1 MSRARSSI
9 GFDRLLANL
18 AAMAAAAIL
27 AIAAPNR
34 ATAQMATP
42 PAAKQATPQA
52 GPAAADQP
60 LTAEGINTLNE
71 ETESLYVAGN
81 FAGAESVARRVLAKA
96 EQLLG
101 ADHIDVATSLNNL
114 AVVLRSLNQ
123 LSEAEELHRRALAI
137 REKALPEGHPHIATS
152 LFNFAGVL
160 ASQNRLNEAEV
171 MHRRALAIRERALPE
186 GHSYISISID
196 GLAQVLTLQN
206 RLSEAETLHR
216 RALAINERAL
226 PEGHRN
232 IATSLNNL
240 AFVLATQN
248 RLVEAEALFRRTLAI
263 LENALPEGHPDI
275 AVSVGNV
282 AFVLASQNRVSEAAS
297 LYRRGLAIVEKAL
310 PEGHPT
316 IATSLNNLGEVLVS
330 QSHLGE
336 AEALHRRAL
345 AIREKALPQGHPDIA
360 ASLNNLAAVLS
371 SQNRLSEAESLHRRA
386 LAIRERALSES
397 HPDIAISLNNLGQV
411 LALQKRLGEA
421 GAVHRRARAILE
433 KALPE
438 DHPSIAVSLNN
449 LAEILSSQNRFGEA
463 EALHRLALAILEKA
477 RPKSHLMIAT
487 SLENLGVSLT
497 KLARNTEAQV
507 FLSASAAIRTAPP
520 NMAVVAGGGWR
531 WYAKQR
537 LGIGTTIEQRD
548 GFAAAVPISDA
559 RRSAFRDLQWERL
572 GGTGGAIAAA
582 SARSQAADPEVGRLA
597 RERDRL
603 LGELKRSDDRF
614 IAVSSSTTLAQ
625 DERGRQ
631 MAELRTE
638 SESLRRALE
647 VADAEIGQRFPA
659 YAELA
664 EGRPLPVEELQP
676 LLGPDEVLVSIT
688 PYDGGGF
695 VFAYGREDGRVAT
708 LPQVGDVAALAA
720 RLRCSAALPDRTCAP
735 GGPTA
740 QPAPATAVAMAA
752 GAAPG
757 ASAPAGAGAVRG
769 PEEEALGRPDL
780 AAGGAP
786 FDLALAHDL
795 YTRLFPEEIRAFVKG
810 KRLILAPAPELLALP
825 WHLLLTAPPPEGW
838 DAPGTDRVALYKQ
851 APWLFQSHPA
861 ITVLPTIASLRALRG
876 NAVVRAPADR
886 AFIGLGD
893 PVIGRTRAERDAA
906 PLDCA
911 PAAAAAGPVQVAAL
925 RAPGSTENV
934 FGDARGEDGFVLASV
949 EAVRG
954 QPRLPDSRCELIQ
967 IADTIAA
974 RQAQAE
980 PGRDTAFPA
989 VPRPARAGVDIL
1001 LGPDASETRLKAL
1014 NTSGELARYR
1024 ILHFATH
1031 GLVSGELQL
1040 PEPALVLSPPAKAS
1054 VQDDGLLTASE
1065 IATLTLAAD
1074 WVVLSACN
1082 TAAGDA
1088 KGAEAFTGLAKAF
1101 FYAGAKSLLTSS
1113 WPVYSDA
1120 AVAITTLAFQNQHDG
1135 RAKALNHAMR
1145 DTLAAANSEHT
1156 AHPAYWAPFAIVG
1169 DGR

>member
-1 MSRARSSI
+1 MTRSWSSI
-9 GFDRLLANL
+9 GFDSLLPSL
-18 AAMAAAAIL
+18 ASVAMAAIFVAVAL
-27 AIAAPNR
+27 ND
-34 ATAQMATP
+34 ATAQAAEP
-42 PAAKQATPQA
+42 PGANHATPQA
-52 GPAAADQP
+52 GPSANDEP
-60 LTAEGINTLNE
+60 LTAAAIDTLNNQFAR
-71 ETESLYVAGN
+71 LYAAGKLAEAEVVASRVQ
-81 FAGAESVARRVLAKA
+81 AAAERRY
-96 EQLLG
+96 G
-101 ADHIDVATSLNNL
+101 ADHIETATSLNNL
-114 AVVLRSLNQ
+114 ARVLASQNRLNKA
-123 LSEAEELHRRALAI
+123 EALHWRALAI
-137 REKALPEGHPHIATS
+137 REKALPEGHPSIAVS
-152 LFNFAGVL
+152 LNNLANVV
-160 ASQNRLNEAEV
+160 ASQNRL
-171 MHRRALAIRERALPE
+171 I
-186 GHSYISISID
+186 
-196 GLAQVLTLQN
+196 
-206 RLSEAETLHR
+206 EAETLYR
-216 RALAINERAL
+216 RALTISEKAW
-226 PEGHRN
+226 
-232 IATSLNNL
+232 
-240 AFVLATQN
+240 
-248 RLVEAEALFRRTLAI
+248 
-263 LENALPEGHPDI
+263 PEGHPDI
-275 AVSVGNV
+275 ATGLNNL
-282 AFVLASQNRVSEAAS
+282 ADVLDSQNR
-297 LYRRGLAIVEKAL
+297 L
-310 PEGHPT
+310 T
-316 IATSLNNLGEVLVS
+316 
-330 QSHLGE
+330 E
-336 AEALHRRAL
+336 AEPLHRRAL
-345 AIREKALPQGHPDIA
+345 AIREKALPDSHPDIA
-360 ASLNNLAAVLS
+360 QSVANLARLLTLQNRAAEAEPLHLRAIASYVKALPEGHPAIATSLGNLAAMLR
-371 SQNRLSEAESLHRRA
+371 SQNRLSEAEALERLS
-386 LAIRERALSES
+386 LAIY
-397 HPDIAISLNNLGQV
+397 
-411 LALQKRLGEA
+411 
-421 GAVHRRARAILE
+421 E

-438 DHPSIAVSLNN
+438 GHPNIATSLDN
-449 LAEILSSQNRFGEA
+449 LGFVLALQNRLTEA
-463 EALHRLALAILEKA
+463 EPLNRQALVIREKA
-477 RPKSHLMIAT
+477 LPEGHPDIAK
-487 SLENLGVSLT
+487 SLENLGLT
-497 KLARNTEAQV
+497 LARRGRTEEPKA
-507 FLSASAAIRTAPP
+507 LLTASVAILTAPQ
-520 NMAVVAGGGWR
+520 NKTLIAGQNWR
-531 WYAKQR
+531 WYARQR
-537 LGIGTTIEQRD
+537 IGLVMLSKRD
-548 GFAAAVPISDA
+548 GVPA
-559 RRSAFRDLQWERL
+559 TYQVVEAHRTAFRDLQWERL

-614 IAVSSSTTLAQ
+614 LAVSSSTTLPQ
-625 DERGRQ
+625 DERSRR
-631 MAELRTE
+631 MAELRTG
-638 SESLRRALE
+638 SEALRRALE

>member
-1 MSRARSSI
+1 MRQNI
-9 GFDRLLANL
+9 Y
-18 AAMAAAAIL
+18 
-27 AIAAPNR
+27 PN
-34 ATAQMATP
+34 
-42 PAAKQATPQA
+42 
-52 GPAAADQP
+52 DQSK
-60 LTAEGINTLNE
+60 I
-71 ETESLYVAGN
+71 
-81 FAGAESVARRVLAKA
+81 AESFGNLGNVLAT
-96 EQLLG
+96 QNLL
-101 ADHIDVATSLNNL
+101 I
-114 AVVLRSLNQ
+114 
-123 LSEAEELHRRALAI
+123 
-137 REKALPEGHPHIATS
+137 
-152 LFNFAGVL
+152 
-160 ASQNRLNEAEV
+160 
-171 MHRRALAIRERALPE
+171 
-186 GHSYISISID
+186 
-196 GLAQVLTLQN
+196 
-206 RLSEAETLHR
+206 EAETLHR
-216 RALAINERAL
+216 RALSIYEFIL
-226 PEGHRN
+226 TPE
-232 IATSLNNL
+232 
-240 AFVLATQN
+240 
-248 RLVEAEALFRRTLAI
+248 
-263 LENALPEGHPDI
+263 HPD
-275 AVSVGNV
+275 
-282 AFVLASQNRVSEAAS
+282 
-297 LYRRGLAIVEKAL
+297 
-310 PEGHPT
+310 
-316 IATSLNNLGEVLVS
+316 IATSLNNLGEVLRL
-330 QSHLGE
+330 QNRTFE
-336 AEALHRRAL
+336 AEALYRRGLSILERVLPEVHPRIGNSLTNIANLLTSQNRYSEAVALSRRALQILEKSLPEGHPAIAASLNSLALALHSQNQVGETEILYRRAL
-345 AIREKALPQGHPDIA
+345 AINEKALPEGHPDIA
-360 ASLNNLAAVLS
+360 MSLHNLAMALVQQS
-371 SQNRLSEAESLHRRA
+371 RYDESEALLRRA
-386 LAIRERALSES
+386 LGIFESALPKG
-397 HPDIAISLNNLGQV
+397 HPTVAVGLGNLAKVLSLKN
-411 LALQKRLGEA
+411 
-421 GAVHRRARAILE
+421 RRSGVDVVAPRSLLTLE
-433 KALPE
+433 KASPK
-438 DHPSIAVSLNN
+438 DRSDIGASHDNSMGAS
-449 LAEILSSQNRFGEA
+449 AYKGRSD
-463 EALHRLALAILEKA
+463 EALML
-477 RPKSHLMIAT
+477 
-487 SLENLGVSLT
+487 LT
-497 KLARNTEAQV
+497 T
-507 FLSASAAIRTAPP
+507 SAAIWSDPQNRAVIAPSR
-520 NMAVVAGGGWR
+520 MRSVA
-531 WYAKQR
+531 AQK
-537 LGIGTTIEQRD
+537 IGLALTIWDRD
-548 GFAAAVPISDA
+548 GTPALDVVREAHHS
-559 RRSAFRDLQWERL
+559 SFRDLQWERL

-603 LGELKRSDDRF
+603 LSELKRSDDRF
-614 IAVSSSTTLAQ
+614 LAVSSSTTLAQ
-625 DERGRQ
+625 DERSRR
-631 MAELRTE
+631 MAELRTG
-638 SESLRRALE
+638 SDALRRELE
-647 VADAEIGQRFPA
+647 VADTEITRRFPA

-688 PYDGGGF
+688 PHDGGGF
-695 VFAYGREDGRVAT
+695 VFAYGHEDGRVAT
-708 LPQVGDVAALAA
+708 LPQAGDVAALAA
-720 RLRCSAALPDRTCAP
+720 RLRCSAALPDRTCVP

-838 DAPGTDRVALYKQ
+838 DAPGADRVALYKQ

-861 ITVLPTIASLRALRG
+861 ITILPTIASLRALRS
-876 NAVVRAPADR
+876 NAVARAPTDR

-911 PAAAAAGPVQVAAL
+911 PAAPAGPVQVAAL
-925 RAPGSTENV
+925 RAPGRTENV

-974 RQAQAE
+974 RQGESE
-980 PGRDTAFPA
+980 PQNPTIPA
-989 VPRPARAGVDIL
+989 APRPARAGIDIL
-1001 LGPDASETRLKAL
+1001 LGPEANETRLKAL

-1054 VQDDGLLTASE
+1054 AQDDGLLTASE

-1145 DTLAAANSEHT
+1145 DTLAAANSEHN

-1169 DGR
+1169 DGK

>member
-1 MSRARSSI
+1 MTRVRNSI
-9 GFDRLLANL
+9 GLDRSLANL
-18 AAMAAAAIL
+18 AAMATAMLL
-27 AIAAPNR
+27 ATVAPDG
-34 ATAQMATP
+34 ATAQTAGPLGT
-42 PAAKQATPQA
+42 AQAVPQA
-52 GPAAADQP
+52 GPAAIDER
-60 LTAEGINTLNE
+60 LTAADIETLNGQVE
-71 ETESLYVAGN
+71 QLYTARMLVE
-81 FAGAESVARRVLAKA
+81 AEAVARRALVGA
-96 EQLLG
+96 ERIYGKGHIATVTSINILGKSLGGQGLL
-101 ADHIDVATSLNNL
+101 D
-114 AVVLRSLNQ
+114 
-123 LSEAEELHRRALAI
+123 EAETLQRRGLSI
-137 REKALPEGHPHIATS
+137 REKALPTDHTDIAQS
-152 LFNFAGVL
+152 LNDL
-160 ASQNRLNEAEV
+160 AITLNSQVRLNEAEAL
-171 MHRRALAIRERALPE
+171 HLRAL
-186 GHSYISISID
+186 S
-196 GLAQVLTLQN
+196 
-206 RLSEAETLHR
+206 
-216 RALAINERAL
+216 
-226 PEGHRN
+226 
-232 IATSLNNL
+232 
-240 AFVLATQN
+240 
-248 RLVEAEALFRRTLAI
+248 
-263 LENALPEGHPDI
+263 
-275 AVSVGNV
+275 
-282 AFVLASQNRVSEAAS
+282 
-297 LYRRGLAIVEKAL
+297 
-310 PEGHPT
+310 
-316 IATSLNNLGEVLVS
+316 
-330 QSHLGE
+330 
-336 AEALHRRAL
+336 
-345 AIREKALPQGHPDIA
+345 IREKSRPNGHPDIA
-360 ASLNNLAAVLS
+360 ASLNNLASVLA
-371 SQNRLSEAESLHRRA
+371 SQNRLVESENLLRRALTIREKALPEIQIDVAISLNDLAVVLHAQERLPEAEALNRRA
-386 LAIRERALSES
+386 LAIRE
-397 HPDIAISLNNLGQV
+397 
-411 LALQKRLGEA
+411 
-421 GAVHRRARAILE
+421 
-433 KALPE
+433 KALPAG
-438 DHPSIAVSLNN
+438 HPAIATSLAN
-449 LAEILSSQNRFGEA
+449 LSLVLARSNRLTEA
-463 EALHRLALAILEKA
+463 EALLVQALSKFEKLPAKDPRFSQGLASLAVLRAQLGWPDDAEILLRHALNIQEHILPKNHPLIGETLYNLSALMLGFQRFSEADILNRRALDIAMNSMPADHRLVGTFQANLAVSVASRGQFVEALSLLDGSVTVFTAF
-477 RPKSHLMIAT
+477 RNRT
-487 SLENLGVSLT
+487 SVNPHYWRASLDWRMGLSSDYLRRDGVSAT
-497 KLARNTEAQV
+497 DH
-507 FLSASAAIRTAPP
+507 
-520 NMAVVAGGGWR
+520 VA
-531 WYAKQR
+531 
-537 LGIGTTIEQRD
+537 
-548 GFAAAVPISDA
+548 DA

-614 IAVSSSTTLAQ
+614 IAVSSSTTLPQ
-625 DERGRQ
+625 DERSRR
-631 MAELRTE
+631 MAELRTG
-638 SESLRRALE
+638 SEALRRALE